1 MILSYESFI
10 KAPVTDVFAFYNDL
24 NNLQRITPPSYQ
36 MNILEIQGN
45 MRAGTR
51 IELEIRKFMH
61 SYYWCVQIIEH
72 IPNRSFTDVQEKGPF
87 TFYQHRH
94 EFKPQAE
101 GTLLRDEINLQLPHY
116 PLTWPI
122 EQWIVKPQLDALF
135 RYRHEKTKR
144 LLQKQ
149 VD

>member
-1 MILSYESFI
+1 
-10 KAPVTDVFAFYNDL
+10 
-24 NNLQRITPPSYQ
+24 
-36 MNILEIQGN
+36 MNILEIEGN

-51 IELEIRKFMH
+51 IELEIRKFMK
-61 SYYWCVQIIEH
+61 SYCWRMHIIEH
-72 IPNRSFTDVQEKGPF
+72 IPNRSYTDVQETGPF
-87 TFYQHRH
+87 AIFQHRH
-94 EFKPQAE
+94 EFKPQVD

-135 RYRHEKTKR
+135 SYRHEKTKR

-149 VD
+149 AD